1 MNQFFFLFIEDEE
14 LMHGTVI
21 IVNTTILPI
30 LKLLRD
36 LRMRCL
42 DGVTDSLDMRFDQTA
57 GDGEGQDTRCAAV
70 HGVTK
75 SQTPLSD

>member
-36 LRMRCL
+36 LRMRYL

-57 GDGEGQDTRCAAV
+57 GDGEGQETWCAAV